1 MTTVAILT
9 APTPPTADEMRQRME
24 SKRPGRQSKS
34 DMMRSLVE
42 GASESYVH
50 EAFPQA
56 AEAAETV
63 LEGEFIH
70 HLDPV
75 EIDRNPYQNRR
86 DFDQH
91 GIDELAESIEA
102 NGQNQPIGV
111 RRFRSRY
118 QIIFGERRWRAIR
131 QLPGVKIQVV
141 IRDLNDREMIY
152 ICSSENSNRK
162 KPYDYERWITIHQL
176 IEMKEAQDEICK
188 RLVLRKDQ
196 YYKLLKYG
204 ELHPDIRA
212 FLEIS
217 PKALQINEA
226 ADLEKIFK
234 DLKPEVDQDE
244 VVEFTLKLMEAYVAG
259 EFKNRGDI
267 IKRIKAKYVDIKPR
281 QREKVNTEV
290 KLNMGDT
297 VVGALVNTPTE
308 FRVIISKE
316 ECDQE
321 KIEKFQK
328 MVEEFFKS

>member
-1 MTTVAILT
+1 
-9 APTPPTADEMRQRME
+9 
-24 SKRPGRQSKS
+24 
-34 DMMRSLVE
+34 
-42 GASESYVH
+42 
-50 EAFPQA
+50 
-56 AEAAETV
+56 
-63 LEGEFIH
+63 
-70 HLDPV
+70 
-75 EIDRNPYQNRR
+75 
-86 DFDQH
+86 
-91 GIDELAESIEA
+91 
-102 NGQNQPIGV
+102 
-111 RRFRSRY
+111 
-118 QIIFGERRWRAIR
+118 
-131 QLPGVKIQVV
+131 
-141 IRDLNDREMIY
+141 
-152 ICSSENSNRK
+152 
-162 KPYDYERWITIHQL
+162 
-176 IEMKEAQDEICK
+176 MKEAQDEICK

>member
-1 MTTVAILT
+1 MTVPEVNI
-9 APTPPTADEMRQRME
+9 APANQSMRERLE
-24 SKRPGRQSKS
+24 GKAPSKLSNQDK
-34 DMMRSLVE
+34 MRL
-42 GASESYVH
+42 AMLNNSESYTKEVVVV
-50 EAFPQA
+50 EA
-56 AEAAETV
+56 EKV
-63 LEGEFIH
+63 LEGEYIH
-70 HLDPV
+70 HLDPHEV
-75 EIDRNPYQNRR
+75 DPNPYQNRR
-86 DFDQH
+86 DFDEAA
-91 GIDELAESIEA
+91 IEELSESIAA
-102 NGQNQPIGV
+102 NGQNQAIGV
-111 RRFRSRY
+111 RRFRNRY

-131 QLPGVKIQVV
+131 KLPGVKIQVV
-141 IRDLNDREMIY
+141 IRELTDLEMIY

-162 KPYDYERWITIHQL
+162 KPYDYERWITIQQL
-176 IEMKEAQDEICK
+176 HEMKQSQEEICK
-188 RLVLRKDQ
+188 RLVLGKAA
-196 YYKLLKYG
+196 YYKLIKYA
-204 ELHPDIRA
+204 ELHPDIKA

-244 VVEFTLKLMEAYVAG
+244 VVQFALSLMASYVAG

-316 ECDQE
+316 ECDQD
-321 KIEKFQK
+321 KIEQLQK
-328 MVEEFFKS
+328 LVEDFFKS